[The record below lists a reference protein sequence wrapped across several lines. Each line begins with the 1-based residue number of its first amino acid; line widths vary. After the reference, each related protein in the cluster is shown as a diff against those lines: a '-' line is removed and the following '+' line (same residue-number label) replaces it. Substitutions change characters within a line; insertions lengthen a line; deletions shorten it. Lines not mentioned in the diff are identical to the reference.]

1 MSSHD
6 HDIVVVAVVGSDC
19 VVASGRI
26 VMAMVIVVAT
36 RGILVALTLGIAGSA
51 QERSRHRE
59 LVDVRAFGVHVLLP
73 HLQGRPQ
80 RHAVGQGGRRHG
92 GGLLSSRSCCVSW
105 QSGNCGAQA
114 LPFVPQTTFT
124 FRVLYNAS

>member
-51 QERSRHRE
+51 QERWRHRE
-59 LVDVRAFGVHVLLP
+59 LVDVGASGVHVLLP
-73 HLQGRPQ
+73 HLKGAHNDTRLGK
-80 RHAVGQGGRRHG
+80 VGGDMVED
-92 GGLLSSRSCCVSW
+92 S
-105 QSGNCGAQA
+105 
-114 LPFVPQTTFT
+114 
-124 FRVLYNAS
+124 